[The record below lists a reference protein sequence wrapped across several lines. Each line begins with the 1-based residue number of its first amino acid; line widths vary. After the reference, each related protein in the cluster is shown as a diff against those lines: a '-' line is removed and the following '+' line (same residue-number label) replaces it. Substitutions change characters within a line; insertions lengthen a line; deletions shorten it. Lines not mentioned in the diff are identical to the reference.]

1 MHVGTEKPGSRAEG
15 GPGAGS
21 TPHEVSADGRFLLRL
36 LVQNSSFPDTPD
48 SPRQLRQAACCRP
61 YRFALH
67 LASNLFPSKLLMYT
81 QIRMGQKSC
90 KMHPKAASRKL
101 EWPSAAEDG
110 RRLAAALDALGALDA
125 QAGNLHR
132 GEKYRAHGSTKLSAP
147 GRAGLA
153 GSDARLPANEMTR
166 TSLGPSGAIS
176 VRSDQASR
184 VG

>member
-101 EWPSAAEDG
+101 ECGPAQPRTDADWPPRSTHSAHSTHKLGICIVAKSTARTVRPNLAHPAERG
-110 RRLAAALDALGALDA
+110 LLGLMRVS
-125 QAGNLHR
+125 QR
-132 GEKYRAHGSTKLSAP
+132 
-147 GRAGLA
+147 
-153 GSDARLPANEMTR
+153 TR
-166 TSLGPSGAIS
+166 
-176 VRSDQASR
+176 
-184 VG
+184 

>member
-1 MHVGTEKPGSRAEG
+1 MGRKSQ
-15 GPGAGS
+15 GPGRKEDPEQAQ
-21 TPHEVSADGRFLLRL
+21 LLMKS
-36 LVQNSSFPDTPD
+36 VQTGGFCFGCWCKIHPSQTLQT
-48 SPRQLRQAACCRP
+48 R
-61 YRFALH
+61 
-67 LASNLFPSKLLMYT
+67 LASFARPPAAVLTVSPCISLHTDPHGPEKLQDASK
-81 QIRMGQKSC
+81 SSE
-90 KMHPKAASRKL
+90 PKAGV
-101 EWPSAAEDG
+101 WPSAAEDG